1 MINIRHRTIINLKS
15 DEIFITLPFV
25 NFVFFNNINFQIKK
39 KRKSVSI
46 KMKIRYL
53 FMIILSGLIKLLNL
67 IKLKMTKELSDI
79 EYCYLMLD
87 RVSRSFSMVIK
98 ELPSNLKDVI
108 CIFYLI
114 LRGLDSIEDDMNYP
128 KEKIIKN
135 WSIENIGD
143 SIDNQNLLKDFYRI
157 IKIFHS
163 IDLKYQKII
172 VDITDKMGNGMADF
186 ISSNSSI
193 DTIENYNLY
202 CYYVAGLVGDGLTSL
217 FNSSQLE
224 FNLNKELSYH
234 MGLFLQKT
242 NIIRDYYEDIHQG
255 RIWWPKQIWSIY
267 SLNIFY
273 FKNNPKDKQSIE
285 CLNHMIKDSLNH
297 LPYII
302 NYLIQIQNNQIFKFC
317 SIPQIMALATLSL
330 LYNNHLVFTSNVKIS
345 KYLSYQIM
353 FYSNNLNDIYYW
365 IHFFLTKI
373 ENQIENDKDLFNL
386 IEEIK
391 QMCIQSS

>member
-1 MINIRHRTIINLKS
+1 
-15 DEIFITLPFV
+15 
-25 NFVFFNNINFQIKK
+25 
-39 KRKSVSI
+39 
-46 KMKIRYL
+46 
-53 FMIILSGLIKLLNL
+53 MIILSGLIKLLNL